1 MVAKVRL
8 LQFIRRLTAVFILI
22 YGPIVILIVFMP
34 TLSLPGPLT
43 AFLSENFV
51 NQRALWLF
59 GVPVVAVGLVA
70 AWLLLYL
77 SRQAWHNWRIEKR
90 GIVRVI
96 ALRQDLKTSS
106 KDAVQF
112 WNQVPQLTPK
122 HQHVSYSL
130 AGSVDGVYFSTCAND
145 GVSRAL
151 IMQAMADWPGTQSR
165 PVTGEDDPLYVA
177 PGKHAY
183 HIILRPRSPKKPILT
198 AVDDPLA
205 APLVEISRLPKGVTG
220 GVLVLVR
227 PDPYT
232 RRKLGA
238 AAAVASA
245 ESGAGQSLQQKR
257 EIKASDQRAQRIF
270 LECRLIVWAAAGTP
284 KMARSVARS
293 LANSVMAQYQASN
306 PLKKHK
312 EQSGRPRRA
321 FPLFAGRPWTD
332 GEIATIAHFK
342 GKDGRE
348 LAPQLET
355 APANPLP
362 PSPACCVPHDARTY
376 QLFLGGAA

>member
-1 MVAKVRL
+1 MVAKFRL
-8 LQFIRRLTAVFILI
+8 LRFIRRLTAVFTLI
-22 YGPIVILIVFMP
+22 YALVVALIIFTP
-34 TLSLPGPLT
+34 QLPLPEPLR

-51 NQRALWLF
+51 NYRAWWLV
-59 GVPVVAVGLVA
+59 GIPATTVVWAI

-77 SRQAWHNWRIEKR
+77 GRQAWHNWRIEKR
-90 GIVRVI
+90 GTIRVI
-96 ALRQDLKTSS
+96 ALRQDLKTSI

-151 IMQAMADWPGTQSR
+151 ITQAMADWPGTQSR
-165 PVTGEDDPLYVA
+165 PVTGENDPIYVA
-177 PGKHAY
+177 PDKPAY
-183 HIILRPRSPKKPILT
+183 HIILRSKNPKKPILA

-205 APLVEISRLPKGVTG
+205 APLVEIARLPKGVRG
-220 GVLVLVR
+220 GILVLVR

-238 AAAVASA
+238 AAAVASM
-245 ESGAGQSLQQKR
+245 ETGQSLQEKR

-270 LECRLIVWAAAGTP
+270 LECRLIVWAAASTP

-312 EQSGRPRRA
+312 EKSGRPRRA
-321 FPLFAGRPWTD
+321 FPLFAGCPWTD
-332 GEIATIAHFK
+332 GEIATIAHLK
-342 GKDGRE
+342 GKGGRA

-362 PSPACCVPHDARTY
+362 PSPACCVPHDARTC
-376 QLFLGGAA
+376 QLLLGSAA